1 MDSYQHFGTLI
12 GRPASTPWIARNQMS
27 EATHGNKASIE
38 AITSRPGAARGQTA
52 FAASTVAIAGGVAG
66 AIDLAFNLVK
76 SFNAGTP
83 VLRPWKGVA
92 AALLGKD
99 AVMQAGDSMAIVGV
113 GLHLLITIG
122 AAAIY
127 YLVAK
132 RQGWLVR
139 HAFLSGL
146 VFGTLFFLAINYV
159 ILPLSVIGHPLY
171 VGAQTI
177 AFALPG
183 HIIMIGLPI
192 SLIVGWR
199 LKNA

>member
-1 MDSYQHFGTLI
+1 
-12 GRPASTPWIARNQMS
+12 MS
-27 EATHGNKASIE
+27 EAAHGNKGTIE
-38 AITSRPGAARGQTA
+38 AMSTRPGESRRQAG
-52 FAASTVAIAGGVAG
+52 FAVSTVAIAGLVAG
-66 AIDLAFNLVK
+66 AIDVAVNTVK
-76 SFNAGTP
+76 AVNAGTS

-99 AVMQAGDSMAIVGV
+99 AVIQGGDSMAILGV
-113 GLHLLITIG
+113 GLHFLITIG

-132 RQGWLVR
+132 RRGWLVR

-146 VFGTLFFLAINYV
+146 VFGTTFFLAMNYV
-159 ILPLSVIGHPLY
+159 ILPLSFIGRPLY

-177 AFALPG
+177 AIALPS

-192 SLIVGWR
+192 SLIIGWR
-199 LKNA
+199 LKNT

>member
-1 MDSYQHFGTLI
+1 
-12 GRPASTPWIARNQMS
+12 MS
-27 EATHGNKASIE
+27 EAAHGHKASTR
-38 AITSRPGAARGQTA
+38 AIPTRPGESRQQTA
-52 FAASTVAIAGGVAG
+52 YAVSTVAIAGVVAG
-66 AIDLAFNLVK
+66 AIDLGFNTVK
-76 SFNAGTP
+76 ALNAGTS

-99 AVMQAGDSMAIVGV
+99 AVMQGGDAMAIVGV
-113 GLHLLITIG
+113 GLHFLITIG
-122 AAAIY
+122 AAAVY
-127 YLVAK
+127 YLVAV
-132 RQGWLVR
+132 RREWLVR

-171 VGAQTI
+171 VGGQTI
-177 AFALPG
+177 AIALPS

-192 SLIVGWR
+192 SLIIGWR

>member
-1 MDSYQHFGTLI
+1 
-12 GRPASTPWIARNQMS
+12 MS
-27 EATHGNKASIE
+27 EAVRGNKASIE
-38 AITSRPGAARGQTA
+38 ATSARSGEEHRQTA
-52 FAASTVAIAGGVAG
+52 FAVSTVAIAGVVAG
-66 AIDLAFNLVK
+66 AIDLAFNTVK
-76 SFNAGTP
+76 SVNAGTS

-99 AVMQAGDSMAIVGV
+99 AVIHGGDAMAIIGV
-113 GLHLLITIG
+113 GLHFLITIG

-132 RQGWLVR
+132 HQGWLVR

-146 VFGTLFFLAINYV
+146 VFGTLFFLTINYV

-171 VGAQTI
+171 VGGETI
-177 AFALPG
+177 AIALPS

-192 SLIVGWR
+192 SMIIGWR
-199 LKNA
+199 LRNA

>member
-1 MDSYQHFGTLI
+1 MLTGKS
-12 GRPASTPWIARNQMS
+12 ASKPWIARNQMS
-27 EATHGNKASIE
+27 EAARGNKATIE
-38 AITSRPGAARGQTA
+38 ATTTRPGEARRPTA
-52 FAASTVAIAGGVAG
+52 FAASTVAIAGVLAGV
-66 AIDLAFNLVK
+66 IDLVFNTVK
-76 SFNAGTP
+76 AVNAGTS

-92 AALLGKD
+92 AALLGRD
-99 AVMQAGDSMAIVGV
+99 AVSQGGDAMAIIGV
-113 GLHLLITIG
+113 GLHFLITIG

-146 VFGTLFFLAINYV
+146 VFGTMFFLAMNYV

-171 VGAQTI
+171 VGGETI
-177 AFALPG
+177 AIALPS
-183 HIIMIGLPI
+183 HIIIIGLPI
-192 SLIVGWR
+192 SMIIGWR

>member
-1 MDSYQHFGTLI
+1 
-12 GRPASTPWIARNQMS
+12 MS
-27 EATHGNKASIE
+27 EAARGNNASIAAIPTRPAE
-38 AITSRPGAARGQTA
+38 ARRQTA
-52 FAASTVAIAGGVAG
+52 LAASTVAIAGGVAG
-66 AIDLAFNLVK
+66 AIDLAFNTVK
-76 SFNAGTP
+76 AVNAGTP
-83 VLRPWKGVA
+83 ILRPWKGVA

-99 AVMQAGDSMAIVGV
+99 AVIQGGDAMAILGV
-113 GLHLLITIG
+113 GLHFLITIG

-132 RQGWLVR
+132 RQGWLVK

-146 VFGTLFFLAINYV
+146 VFGTIFFLVMNYV

-171 VGAQTI
+171 VGVQTI

-192 SLIVGWR
+192 SMIVGWR

>member
-1 MDSYQHFGTLI
+1 
-12 GRPASTPWIARNQMS
+12 MS
-27 EATHGNKASIE
+27 EAAGGNKAGIE
-38 AITSRPGAARGQTA
+38 AIATHPGEAHRRTA

-66 AIDLAFNLVK
+66 AIDLAFNIVK
-76 SFNAGTP
+76 AVNAGTS

-99 AVMQAGDSMAIVGV
+99 AVIQGGDAMAIIGV
-113 GLHLLITIG
+113 GLHFLITIG
-122 AAAIY
+122 GAAIY

-146 VFGTLFFLAINYV
+146 VFGTMFFLAMNYV

-171 VGAQTI
+171 VGGETI

-199 LKNA
+199 LKNSAAPIAP

>member
-1 MDSYQHFGTLI
+1 MSDTAFGSK
-12 GRPASTPWIARNQMS
+12 ASTEVTSTGPVEARRD
-27 EATHGNKASIE
+27 AV
-38 AITSRPGAARGQTA
+38 
-52 FAASTVAIAGGVAG
+52 FAALTIAVAGGVAG
-66 AIDLAFNLVK
+66 AIDLAFNTVK
-76 SFNAGTP
+76 AVTAGTS

-92 AALLGKD
+92 AALVGKD
-99 AVMQAGDSMAIVGV
+99 AVIQGGDAMALLGV
-113 GLHLLITIG
+113 GLHFLITLG

-146 VFGTLFFLAINYV
+146 VFGTLFFLVLNYL
-159 ILPLSVIGHPLY
+159 ILPLSVIGQPLY
-171 VGAQTI
+171 VGAKTI
-177 AFALPG
+177 AIALPS

-192 SLIVGWR
+192 SLITGWR

>member
-1 MDSYQHFGTLI
+1 L
-12 GRPASTPWIARNQMS
+12 
-27 EATHGNKASIE
+27 
-38 AITSRPGAARGQTA
+38 
-52 FAASTVAIAGGVAG
+52 TVATAGVAAG
-66 AIDLAFNLVK
+66 AIDLGFNTVK
-76 SFNAGTP
+76 ALNAGTS

-99 AVMQAGDSMAIVGV
+99 AVIQGGDAMAIIGV
-113 GLHLLITIG
+113 ALHFLITIG

-127 YLVAK
+127 YFVAK

-146 VFGTLFFLAINYV
+146 VFGTLFFLTMNYV

-171 VGAQTI
+171 VGGETI
-177 AFALPG
+177 AMALPG

-192 SLIVGWR
+192 SLIIGWR
-199 LKNA
+199 IKNP

>member
-1 MDSYQHFGTLI
+1 MTE
-12 GRPASTPWIARNQMS
+12 
-27 EATHGNKASIE
+27 EAYGHKASIGDISTAPGE
-38 AITSRPGAARGQTA
+38 AFWHSAYAAL
-52 FAASTVAIAGGVAG
+52 TVAIAGVAAG
-66 AIDLAFNLVK
+66 TIDLAFNTVK
-76 SFNAGTP
+76 ALNAGTS

-99 AVMQAGDSMAIVGV
+99 AFIRGGDSMAIIGV
-113 GLHLLITIG
+113 GLHFLITVG

-132 RQGWLVR
+132 RQGWLVK

-146 VFGTLFFLAINYV
+146 VFGAIFFLAMNYV

-171 VGAQTI
+171 VGWETI
-177 AFALPG
+177 AIALPS

-192 SLIVGWR
+192 SMIVGWR
-199 LKNA
+199 MKSAQSQSVSSNRRRGA

>member
-1 MDSYQHFGTLI
+1 
-12 GRPASTPWIARNQMS
+12 MS
-27 EATHGNKASIE
+27 EAAHGHKASIE
-38 AITSRPGAARGQTA
+38 ATPIRPGESRRQAGS
-52 FAASTVAIAGGVAG
+52 AASTVAIAGVVAG
-66 AIDLAFNLVK
+66 AIDLALNTVEAV
-76 SFNAGTP
+76 NAGTS
-83 VLRPWKGVA
+83 VLKPWKGVA
-92 AALLGKD
+92 AALLGKNAVIQGGD
-99 AVMQAGDSMAIVGV
+99 AMAIIGV
-113 GLHLLITIG
+113 GLHFLITIG

-146 VFGTLFFLAINYV
+146 VFGTLFFLAMNYV

-171 VGAQTI
+171 VGAETI
-177 AFALPG
+177 AFALPA

-192 SLIVGWR
+192 SMIVGWR

>member
-1 MDSYQHFGTLI
+1 
-12 GRPASTPWIARNQMS
+12 MS
-27 EATHGNKASIE
+27 EAAQGNKASIE
-38 AITSRPGAARGQTA
+38 AISTRPGESPRQSGS
-52 FAASTVAIAGGVAG
+52 AASTVAIAGVAAG
-66 AIDLAFNLVK
+66 AIDLAFNTVK
-76 SFNAGTP
+76 AVNAGTS

-99 AVMQAGDSMAIVGV
+99 AVVQGGDAMVIIGV
-113 GLHLLITIG
+113 GLHFLITIG

-132 RQGWLVR
+132 RREWLVR

-146 VFGTLFFLAINYV
+146 VFGTLFFLAMNYV
-159 ILPLSVIGHPLY
+159 ILPLSFVGRPLY
-171 VGAQTI
+171 VGGQTI
-177 AFALPG
+177 AIALPS

-199 LKNA
+199 LKNT

>member
-1 MDSYQHFGTLI
+1 
-12 GRPASTPWIARNQMS
+12 MS
-27 EATHGNKASIE
+27 EAVRGNKASIE
-38 AITSRPGAARGQTA
+38 ALSTRPADARPQTA

-66 AIDLAFNLVK
+66 AIDLAFNIVK
-76 SFNAGTP
+76 AINAGTS
-83 VLRPWKGVA
+83 VLRPWKSVA
-92 AALLGKD
+92 AALLGKNAVIQGGD
-99 AVMQAGDSMAIVGV
+99 AMALIGV
-113 GLHLLITIG
+113 ALHFLITIG
-122 AAAIY
+122 AAATY

-146 VFGTLFFLAINYV
+146 VFGTLFFLAMNYV

-171 VGAQTI
+171 VGAETI
-177 AFALPG
+177 AFALPA

-192 SLIVGWR
+192 SMIIGWR

>member
-1 MDSYQHFGTLI
+1 
-12 GRPASTPWIARNQMS
+12 MS
-27 EATHGNKASIE
+27 EAARGNKAAIE
-38 AITSRPGAARGQTA
+38 ATSTRPGEARGLSA
-52 FAASTVAIAGGVAG
+52 FAASTVAIAGVVAG
-66 AIDLAFNLVK
+66 AIDLAFNTAKAV
-76 SFNAGTP
+76 NAGTS

-99 AVMQAGDSMAIVGV
+99 AVTQGGDAMAIIGV
-113 GLHLLITIG
+113 GLHFLITIG

-146 VFGTLFFLAINYV
+146 VFGTMFFLAMNYV

-171 VGAQTI
+171 VGGETI
-177 AFALPG
+177 AIALPG

-192 SLIVGWR
+192 SMIIGWR